1 MSRVVLAYS
10 GGLDTSVC
18 IELLREKYDYDEVI
32 TVTTDVGQPREEIEE
47 AEEKARKLADEHHTV
62 DAVEEFVTEYCWRAV
77 KANAT
82 YEGYPLST
90 ALARPL
96 IAEKV
101 LQVAREV
108 DADAIAHGCTGKG
121 NDQFR
126 FEAYLKAHGGDE
138 FEIVAPVRDL
148 NLTREEEI
156 AYAKEKGIPVP
167 VDVDSPYS
175 IDENLWGRS
184 IEGGV
189 LEDPTRKPP
198 EEVFEWTVS
207 PEEAPEEPETVE
219 VEFEDGVP
227 ISVDGEEDPV
237 RIVELLNEKAGEHG
251 VGRIDI
257 IEDRIIGLKSRE
269 VYEAPA
275 AITLLEAHRALEA
288 LTLTR
293 RELSLKSRMDDTWSE
308 LVYQGLWFDPLRE
321 HVEAFIDSTQSVV
334 DGTVV
339 VELHRGRAVPVSRES
354 PNSLYDEE
362 LISYGEKKFDQR
374 VAEGAVELHGFQ
386 ERLAIRKRKP

>member
-18 IELLREKYDYDEVI
+18 IELLRERYGYDEVI
-32 TVTTDVGQPREEIEE
+32 TVTADVGQPEEELRE
-47 AEEKARKLADEHHTV
+47 AEEKARKLADEHFTV
-62 DAVEEFVTEYCWRAV
+62 DCVDEFVREYCWRAV

-96 IAEKV
+96 IAQKV
-101 LQVAREV
+101 LEVAREV
-108 DADAIAHGCTGKG
+108 DADAVAHGCTGKG

-126 FEAYLKAHGGDE
+126 FESYLRAHGGEE

-148 NLTREEEI
+148 DLTRHEEI
-156 AYAKEKGIPVP
+156 AYAEERGIPVP

-175 IDENLWGRS
+175 VDENLWGRS

-189 LEDPTRKPP
+189 LEDPSEEPP

-207 PEEAPEEPETVE
+207 PAEAPDEPEVVEIEFERGVPVE
-219 VEFEDGVP
+219 VDGR
-227 ISVDGEEDPV
+227 DDPV
-237 RIVELLNEKAGEHG
+237 EIVRYLNETAGGHG

-257 IEDRIIGLKSRE
+257 VEDRVIGLKSRE

-275 AITLLEAHRALEA
+275 AVTLLEAHRALEA
-288 LTLTR
+288 FTLTR
-293 RELSLKSRMDDTWSE
+293 RELSLKASLEEEWAR
-308 LVYQGLWFDPLRE
+308 LVYDGLWFDPLRE
-321 HVEAFIDSTQSVV
+321 HLEAFFDSTQRYVE
-334 DGTVV
+334 GTVCV
-339 VELHRGRAVPVSRES
+339 KLFKGSSIVISRES
-354 PNSLYDEE
+354 PRALYEEE
-362 LISYGEKKFDQR
+362 LISYEEKQFDQR
-374 VAEGAVELHGFQ
+374 TAEGAVKLHGIQ
-386 ERLAIRKRKP
+386 ERLALRRRE